1 MLVFQRMNRQLASAL
16 IVLAAPASAEPGLW
30 KACTIETVSLCTRD
44 RCSAR
49 KPEIS
54 IFVSNYV
61 DRGTERGA
69 YYRCGLGITN
79 CDRYPALVHK
89 AGDYLIFSLPQRGVF
104 AKLGS
109 DDRITD
115 VAARGTDVFISR
127 GKCTSAS
134 PPLQGSL
141 RSQ

>member
-1 MLVFQRMNRQLASAL
+1 MRPVYLAILLASAP
-16 IVLAAPASAEPGLW
+16 AAAEPGMW
-30 KACTIETVSLCTRD
+30 KACTIETVSLCTED
-44 RCSAR
+44 HCSPR

-69 YYRCGLGITN
+69 YYRCALRLIN
-79 CDRYPALVHK
+79 CDRYPALVYK
-89 AGDYLIFSLPQRGVF
+89 SGDFVIFSLPQRGVF

-115 VAARGTDVFISR
+115 VASRGNDVFISR
-127 GKCTSAS
+127 GKCIRAS
-134 PPLQGSL
+134 PPLQNSL